1 MKKKRKLEV
10 VKKVVKTPCYVC
22 SEIGG
27 KPTKRSKCKICK
39 GTGKYKEYIYYH
51 IYTAKNG
58 QKYCI
63 DKDTIG

>member
-27 KPTKRSKCKICK
+27 KPTERNKCKVCK
-39 GTGKYKEYIYYH
+39 GSGFYKEYHYIL
-51 IYTAKNG
+51 IIDG
-58 QKYCI
+58 KYAY
-63 DKDTIG
+63 DKDTLA